1 MIMVTFVCL
10 TSFRQYFSFL
20 WWSSESDSVTMGVAM
35 ICWSIIHCWMSPLKI
50 WVGKCLSKSA
60 VDIYEMRILAP
71 VLDPHSLE
79 IKFKWGNDKKEAAV
93 KFLALFLNT
102 KTAFSKPCSTQ
113 IQALPSHSKLSNAN
127 NWQFGFHTFW
137 HLTTLI
143 QSDLFQIFPFIVEA
157 TDVINYL
164 KKGLVSSFYSCL
176 INEC

>member
-1 MIMVTFVCL
+1 MVHISLLNVSLENLGGKVPFKKCSRHL
-10 TSFRQYFSFL
+10 RDANFGTSSRPS
-20 WWSSESDSVTMGVAM
+20 
-35 ICWSIIHCWMSPLKI
+35 
-50 WVGKCLSKSA
+50 LSA
-60 VDIYEMRILAP
+60 
-71 VLDPHSLE
+71 LE

-143 QSDLFQIFPFIVEA
+143 ESDLFQIFHRCSNRCDKLSEGRSCFIFLFLLDKWMLDSRVHKAE
-157 TDVINYL
+157 VKRWKQFI
-164 KKGLVSSFYSCL
+164 LVALSYSSVPRYTSQ
-176 INEC
+176 